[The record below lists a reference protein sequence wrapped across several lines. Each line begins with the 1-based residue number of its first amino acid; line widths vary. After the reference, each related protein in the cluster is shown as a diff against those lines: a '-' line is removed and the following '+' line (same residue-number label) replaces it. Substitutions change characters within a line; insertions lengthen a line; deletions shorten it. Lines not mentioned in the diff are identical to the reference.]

1 MATGHGDGGSLRQAV
16 ASVSLVHVT
25 KRFGRT
31 VAVRDLTLEVREG
44 EFLVLLGPSGSGKT
58 TTLRLVAGLEELTEG
73 AIYMNGAPVHHLPPK
88 DRGVAMVFQHYALY
102 PHMNVYDNIAFP
114 LRQRRLSPQE
124 VDRRVREAARMLGL
138 ENLLH
143 RRPRELSGGQRQ
155 RVAVA
160 RALARRPRVLLM
172 DEPLAHLDPPL
183 RLQARSEL
191 LRLQRELG
199 TTVLY
204 VTHDQAEA
212 MSLADRLAVLREGEL
227 QQVGH
232 PLEVYRRPANLFVA
246 GFVGSPPMNLLA
258 GTLRA
263 REGAWHVELEGF
275 ALPVCAAS
283 GGGPGDGPGGPGGPG
298 SPGGPGGSD
307 GPSCLASPAAR
318 DGQPVVVG
326 VRPEAVQLE
335 GPQPEDDGG
344 ARPQPAS
351 LHRLEG
357 RVRMV
362 EPLGSHSYVHVA
374 VGPYTLVA
382 RAGATAGVTEGQRC
396 RVVVHLDQLHLFD
409 GETGRR
415 L

>member
-1 MATGHGDGGSLRQAV
+1 MRQAV

-31 VAVRDLTLEVREG
+31 VAVRDLTLEVQEG

-160 RALARRPRVLLM
+160 RALARQPRVLLM

-212 MSLADRLAVLREGEL
+212 MSLADRLAVLRDGEL

-275 ALPVCAAS
+275 ALPVCTAS
-283 GGGPGDGPGGPGGPG
+283 DGPGDGPGGPGAPRGFDGPG
-298 SPGGPGGSD
+298 SP
-307 GPSCLASPAAR
+307 ASLAAR

-326 VRPEAVQLE
+326 LRPEAVQLE
-335 GPQPEDDGG
+335 EPQPGDDGG
-344 ARPQPAS
+344 AQPQPAP

-374 VGPYTLVA
+374 VGSYTLVA
-382 RAGATAGVTEGQRC
+382 RAGPIAGVSEGQRC
-396 RVVVHLDQLHLFD
+396 RVVVHLDQVHLFD